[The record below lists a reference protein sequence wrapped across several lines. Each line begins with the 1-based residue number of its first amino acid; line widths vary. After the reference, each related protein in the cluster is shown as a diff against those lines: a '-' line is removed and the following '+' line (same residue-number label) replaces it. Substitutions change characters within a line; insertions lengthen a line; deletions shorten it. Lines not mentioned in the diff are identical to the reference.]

1 MNTNTSLRRIT
12 TKCTGKCLTCRAY
25 KENAHGR
32 VTNSMTGSRFL
43 AGYDTTTPVCQ
54 VKNVIYC
61 ITCTKCNHQYI
72 GETIRTVKQRFLE
85 HRRNIINNKFKSHL
99 IDHFNQE
106 DHDVSH
112 IRLQIL
118 SKVDFKLDNNKIIL
132 TNTELEWIRLL
143 STAYP
148 FGMNENIKGYGN
160 AAKNVSTNNT
170 KEHPYLFYKFA
181 RKKNKK
187 HTSNSNRHKKNHT
200 FNNQETFD
208 QLVTLS
214 KNYETSK
221 FYRKM
226 KSLSNKNLNL
236 FIMTNNNKKVN
247 KKTSDLM
254 SCCYMGLN
262 TQQRAILSKISPN
275 INVSMPFINKSQD
288 KMNASAVF
296 NNSSVRKIM
305 KNWAGDE
312 GVPRARIVYK
322 YNDPQSR
329 KIFNYNKHLRRIN
342 TKNLARSQKSPCIC
356 GKYPEMIYPPSGHI
370 ISGNLQTVNKELG
383 NIIKLGTKH
392 KFDKEI
398 NPVILASIFETSA
411 QSFCSKIQKLYKFD
425 TDTQNELFKCI
436 MENFDKYS
444 DKFFKKTSEYELA
457 SKEPII
463 DVSLLNGFIIT
474 PVDKAGSN
482 YSFCCTKYYD
492 EIMMNELGISWNND
506 QIICQGN
513 ETYKPTNLTEPQIIE
528 RHNKK
533 LSSYN
538 LAQKDENQTLPLIYA
553 IPKMHKNPY
562 KFRFISG
569 AKRSSTK
576 QLAVIL
582 LNALKVIRTHF
593 HNYCNI
599 IKERSGKTMCWSI
612 NNNTDILE
620 YLLNNNNKTKS
631 MQTYDFSTLF
641 TKLPHDTIIVNMF
654 ELISKMF
661 THSKKTF
668 MQISIHNMFGSS
680 YYSDTE
686 KSNNSHIAIRCTE
699 LLELLEFIVR
709 ESFVK
714 FANINFHQIC
724 GIPMGGNAS
733 SLIADLTLS
742 MIEYRYL
749 QTSTHISRDSATF
762 RYVDDLAI
770 MNKDL
775 PTGIYP
781 PELSLTHE
789 HQNSAGEINY
799 LDLTITFPSCDIKL
813 FNKTDHFNFNVINS
827 MNVNCAISKNTTFGI
842 LISQMIRY
850 ARINTNCDTFII
862 CTKGLFE
869 GHIRN
874 GHEKYLL
881 CNAIGKYCKAYPGML
896 FKFGLFS
903 KKETI
908 HKITQA
914 ILWKE

>member
-1 MNTNTSLRRIT
+1 
-12 TKCTGKCLTCRAY
+12 
-25 KENAHGR
+25 
-32 VTNSMTGSRFL
+32 
-43 AGYDTTTPVCQ
+43 
-54 VKNVIYC
+54 
-61 ITCTKCNHQYI
+61 
-72 GETIRTVKQRFLE
+72 
-85 HRRNIINNKFKSHL
+85 
-99 IDHFNQE
+99 
-106 DHDVSH
+106 
-112 IRLQIL
+112 
-118 SKVDFKLDNNKIIL
+118 
-132 TNTELEWIRLL
+132 
-143 STAYP
+143 
-148 FGMNENIKGYGN
+148 
-160 AAKNVSTNNT
+160 
-170 KEHPYLFYKFA
+170 
-181 RKKNKK
+181 
-187 HTSNSNRHKKNHT
+187 
-200 FNNQETFD
+200 
-208 QLVTLS
+208 
-214 KNYETSK
+214 
-221 FYRKM
+221 
-226 KSLSNKNLNL
+226 
-236 FIMTNNNKKVN
+236 
-247 KKTSDLM
+247 
-254 SCCYMGLN
+254 
-262 TQQRAILSKISPN
+262 
-275 INVSMPFINKSQD
+275 
-288 KMNASAVF
+288 
-296 NNSSVRKIM
+296 
-305 KNWAGDE
+305 
-312 GVPRARIVYK
+312 
-322 YNDPQSR
+322 
-329 KIFNYNKHLRRIN
+329 
-342 TKNLARSQKSPCIC
+342 
-356 GKYPEMIYPPSGHI
+356 
-370 ISGNLQTVNKELG
+370 
-383 NIIKLGTKH
+383 
-392 KFDKEI
+392 
-398 NPVILASIFETSA
+398 
-411 QSFCSKIQKLYKFD
+411 
-425 TDTQNELFKCI
+425 
-436 MENFDKYS
+436 MESYDKYS
-444 DKFFKKTSEYELA
+444 DKFFTRISEYELT

-528 RHNKK
+528 IHSKK

-538 LAQKDENQTLPLIYA
+538 LVQNDENQTLPLIYA

-620 YLLNNNNKTKS
+620 YLLNNNNKIKS

-641 TKLPHDTIIVNMF
+641 TKLPHDTIILNMF

-668 MQISIHNMFGSS
+668 MHISIHNKFGSS

-775 PTGIYP
+775 PTGVYP
-781 PELSLTHE
+781 PELSLNHE
-789 HQNSAGEINY
+789 NQNSAGEINY

-813 FNKTDHFNFNVINS
+813 YNKTDHFNFNVINS
-827 MNVNCAISKNTTFGI
+827 MNVNCAISKNTTLGI
-842 LISQMIRY
+842 LISQMIRFSG
-850 ARINTNCDTFII
+850 INTNCDSFIL
-862 CTKGLFE
+862 CTKRLVE
-869 GHIRN
+869 SHISNDHGR
-874 GHEKYLL
+874 YFL
-881 CNAIGKYCKAYPGML
+881 CNAIEKYCRVYPGTLYKFAL
-896 FKFGLFS
+896 FN
-903 KKETI
+903 KKKAI

-914 ILWKE
+914 ILWK